1 MSLCRHAFFMP
12 VAKQKTTCYHCGE
25 QCQEEHLVFENH
37 DFCCHGCRTVY
48 SLLQDTGLTSY
59 YEIENSP
66 GSTVKAKTDNKDFL
80 DLEEVK
86 SKFIEFAEGSQ
97 NRVTLYLPSMHCAA
111 CIWLLEK
118 LQQLN
123 DGVIKSEVNFLKKEI
138 TVLFDTNKMSLKDL
152 VLLLDELGYPAD
164 LQRDKSAKSAQK
176 IRKTE
181 ILKLGVAGFA
191 FGNIML
197 FSFPEYLSLDDASL
211 DSFKPIFNIL
221 NFALALPVLFYSSTD
236 YFKSAWKSLRVKFLT
251 IDVPIA
257 LGIATLFLRSAYE
270 IITQT
275 GVGYFDSFAGLVFFL
290 LIGKWYQNK
299 TYDALAFDRDFK
311 SYFPIAVAKIT
322 PAGEVVCMLEDI
334 KLGDHLRILQNQVI
348 PADAKLVSKSAQI
361 DYSFVSG
368 ESDILSKVAGEI
380 LYAGGRN
387 TGIAFEI
394 EVVKEVSQS
403 YLTSLWNQAENSNG
417 KPQFS
422 SLIDKVSKYF
432 SIGILAIAFGT
443 LSFWLWHDASEAINA
458 FTAVLIIACP
468 CALALSMPFTAGNV
482 SRILGKMG
490 FFVKNA
496 DVLESLAAIDTIVF
510 DKTGTLTKGT
520 KFEVRYFGNILL
532 KHQLT
537 WIKTIANESSHPL
550 SQALKSVIVGNTR
563 LVKNIKT
570 VEGEGISGIVDGAL
584 IKIGSAKFV
593 GTQNINISES
603 GSLVFVAINSI
614 VYGHFIIKK
623 VTRDG
628 VTNMLSSVTSH
639 FKTYLLSGDNS
650 SEKQEMERIFGSKT
664 NLHFN
669 QSPTNKRDFVIQLNE
684 EGKKVMMLGD
694 GLNDAGA
701 IKTASVGIAVAD
713 NVFSFS
719 PACDVI
725 LQADQLKYLDQF
737 IAYTKKS
744 MNVVKASVILSLL
757 YNVIGLYFAVRG
769 ELTPIFAAILM
780 PLSSISVVSFVT
792 LLTNVL
798 KPKTEVQ
805 R

>member
-1 MSLCRHAFFMP
+1 MP
-12 VAKQKTTCYHCGE
+12 KAEQKTSCYHCGE
-25 QCQEEHLVFENH
+25 DCQDEHLVFENH

-48 SLLQDTGLTSY
+48 SLLQNTGLTSY

-66 GSTVKAKTDNKDFL
+66 GSTVKAKSDNKDFL

-118 LQQLN
+118 LEQLN
-123 DGVIKSEVNFLKKEI
+123 PGVIKSEVNFLKKEI

-197 FSFPEYLSLDDASL
+197 FSFPEYLSLDDTSL

-221 NFALALPVLFYSSTD
+221 NFGLALPVLFYSSTD
-236 YFKSAWKSLRVKFLT
+236 YFKSAWKSIRLKFLT

-257 LGIATLFLRSAYE
+257 LGIATLFIRSAYE

-275 GVGYFDSFAGLVFFL
+275 GAGYFDSFAGLVFFL

-299 TYDALAFDRDFK
+299 TYDALSFDRDFK

-322 PAGEVVCMLEDI
+322 PQGEVVCMLEDI

-348 PADAKLVSKSAQI
+348 PADAKLVSNSAQI

-368 ESDILSKVAGEI
+368 ESDILLKEKGEV

-387 TGIAFEI
+387 TDVAFEI
-394 EVVKEVSQS
+394 EVIKEVSQS
-403 YLTSLWNQAENSNG
+403 YLTSLWNQAENTNG

-443 LSFWLWHDASEAINA
+443 LGFWLWYDVNEAFNA

-520 KFEVRYFGNILL
+520 KFNVQYKGNKLL
-532 KHQLT
+532 KHQLA
-537 WIKTIANESSHPL
+537 WIKSVASESSHPL
-550 SQALKSVIVGNTR
+550 SQAIKGLIIGNTR
-563 LVKNIKT
+563 LVKELKT
-570 VEGEGISGIVDGAL
+570 IEGEGVCGLVDGAF

-593 GTQNINISES
+593 GAQKINTSES
-603 GSLVFVAINSI
+603 GSQVFVAINSI
-614 VYGHFIIKK
+614 VYGYFLIKK

-628 VTNMLSSVTSH
+628 VTNMLTSVTSN

-650 SEKQEMERIFGSKT
+650 SEKMEMERIFGSRT

-669 QSPTNKRDFVIQLNE
+669 QSPTDKRAFVVELNNQ
-684 EGKKVMMLGD
+684 KNNVMMLGD

-701 IKTASVGIAVAD
+701 IKAASVGVAVAD

-719 PACDVI
+719 PACDII
-725 LQADQLKYLDQF
+725 LQADQLQHLNQF

-757 YNVIGLYFAVRG
+757 YNLIGLFFAVRG

-792 LLTNVL
+792 LLTNML
-798 KPKTEVQ
+798 KPKMGKV
-805 R
+805 

>member
-1 MSLCRHAFFMP
+1 MP
-12 VAKQKTTCYHCGE
+12 VTKQSTTCYHCGE
-25 QCQEEHLVFENH
+25 QCQEEHLVFEQH

-48 SLLQDTGLTSY
+48 SLLQNTGLTSY
-59 YEIENSP
+59 YEIEHSP
-66 GSTVKAKTDNKDFL
+66 GSTVKPKTDNKDFL
-80 DLEEVK
+80 DLDEVK

-221 NFALALPVLFYSSTD
+221 NFGLALPVLFYSSTE
-236 YFKSAWKSLRVKFLT
+236 YFKSAWKSLRVQFLT

-275 GVGYFDSFAGLVFFL
+275 GAGYFDSFAGLVFFL

-348 PADAKLVSKSAQI
+348 PADAKLVSKSARI

-368 ESDILSKVAGEI
+368 ESDILSKAASEI

-417 KPQFS
+417 KPPFS

-432 SIGILAIAFGT
+432 SIGILAIAFVT
-443 LSFWLWHDASEAINA
+443 LAFWLWFDATEAVNA

-532 KHQLT
+532 KHQLA

-550 SQALKSVIVGNTR
+550 SQALKSIIVGNTR
-563 LVKNIKT
+563 LVKDLKT
-570 VEGEGISGIVDGAL
+570 VEGEGISGVVDGAL

-603 GSLVFVAINSI
+603 GSPVFVAINSI
-614 VYGHFIIKK
+614 DYGHFIIKK

-628 VTNMLSSVTSH
+628 VTNMLSSVISQ

-669 QSPTNKRDFVIQLNE
+669 QSPTNKRDFVLQLNE

-701 IKTASVGIAVAD
+701 IKAASVGIAVAD

-798 KPKTEVQ
+798 KPKTEAQ

>member
-1 MSLCRHAFFMP
+1 MP

-25 QCQEEHLVFENH
+25 HCQEEHLVFKNH

-59 YEIENSP
+59 YEIEHSP
-66 GSTVKAKTDNKDFL
+66 GSTVKPKTDNKDFL

-97 NRVTLYLPSMHCAA
+97 NKVTLYLPSMHCAA

-211 DSFKPIFNIL
+211 DSFKPIFSLL
-221 NFALALPVLFYSSTD
+221 NFALALPVLFYSSTE
-236 YFKSAWKSLRVKFLT
+236 YFKSAWKSLRLKFLT

-275 GVGYFDSFAGLVFFL
+275 GAGYFDSFAGLVFFL

-322 PAGEVVCMLEDI
+322 PEGEMVCMLEDI
-334 KLGDHLRILQNQVI
+334 KLGDRLRILQNQVI
-348 PADAKLVSKSAQI
+348 PADAKLTSRWAEI

-368 ESDILSKVAGEI
+368 ESDLLSKTEGDL

-387 TGIAFEI
+387 TGIAFEV

-403 YLTSLWNQAENSNG
+403 YLTSLWNQVESNNS

-443 LSFWLWHDASEAINA
+443 LAYWLWYDATEAVSA

-496 DVLESLAAIDTIVF
+496 DVLESLAAINTIVF

-520 KFEVRYFGNILL
+520 KFEVRYLGNILL
-532 KHQLT
+532 KHQLA
-537 WIKTIANESSHPL
+537 WIKTIASESSHPL

-563 LVKNIKT
+563 LVKDLKT
-570 VEGEGISGIVDGAL
+570 TEGEGISGVVDGAL
-584 IKIGSAKFV
+584 IKIGSATFV
-593 GTQNINISES
+593 GAEPSDLAEE
-603 GSLVFVAINSI
+603 GSVVYVAINSI
-614 VYGHFIIKK
+614 VYGHFIIRKT
-623 VTRDG
+623 TRDG
-628 VTNMLSSVTSH
+628 ILHMISRINHS

-650 SEKQEMERIFGSKT
+650 SEKNAMEHIFGSKT
-664 NLHFN
+664 NLYFN
-669 QSPTNKRDFVIQLNE
+669 QSPTDKRAFVMKLNE
-684 EGKKVMMLGD
+684 EGKNVMMLGD

-701 IKTASVGIAVAD
+701 IKAASVGIAVAD

-725 LQADQLKYLDQF
+725 LQADQLKYLNQF

-757 YNVIGLYFAVRG
+757 YNLVGLYFAVRG

-792 LLTNVL
+792 LLTNML
-798 KPKTEVQ
+798 KPKTEED
-805 R
+805 

>member
-1 MSLCRHAFFMP
+1 MP
-12 VAKQKTTCYHCGE
+12 VTKQTTNCYHCGE
-25 QCQEEHLVFENH
+25 QCQEEHLVFEQH
-37 DFCCHGCRTVY
+37 DFCCHGCCTVY
-48 SLLQDTGLTSY
+48 SLLQNTGLASY
-59 YEIENSP
+59 YEIESSP
-66 GSTVKAKTDNKDFL
+66 GITAKPNTNNKDFL

-164 LQRDKSAKSAQK
+164 LQHDKSAKSAQK
-176 IRKTE
+176 IRKTQ

-197 FSFPEYLSLDDASL
+197 FSFPEYLSLNDASL

-221 NFALALPVLFYSSTD
+221 NFGLALPVLFYSSTD
-236 YFKSAWKSLRVKFLT
+236 YFSSAWKSIRVKFLT

-257 LGIATLFLRSAYE
+257 LGIVTLFLRSAYE
-270 IITQT
+270 IISQT
-275 GVGYFDSFAGLVFFL
+275 GSGYFDSFAGLVFFL

-322 PAGEVVCMLEDI
+322 PHGEVVCMLENI

-368 ESDILSKVAGEI
+368 ESDILSKTAGEV

-387 TGIAFEI
+387 TSVAFEI

-403 YLTSLWNQAENSNG
+403 YLTSLWNQTETSNG
-417 KPQFS
+417 KPPFS

-443 LSFWLWHDASEAINA
+443 LAFWLWHDVSEAINA

-496 DVLESLAAIDTIVF
+496 NVLESIASIDTIVF

-520 KFEVRYFGNILL
+520 KFKVEYTGNNLL
-532 KHQLT
+532 KHQLA
-537 WIKTIANESSHPL
+537 WIKSVASESSHPL
-550 SQALKSVIVGNTR
+550 SQAIKSMIVGNTR
-563 LVKNIKT
+563 LVKDLET
-570 VEGEGISGIVDGAL
+570 TDGDGVCGVVDGAL

-593 GTQNINISES
+593 GTTHMNISES
-603 GSLVFVAINSI
+603 GSLVFVAVNSI

-628 VTNMLSSVTSH
+628 VTNMLSNVTNH

-650 SEKQEMERIFGSKT
+650 SEKQEMERLFGSRT

-669 QSPTNKRDFVIQLNE
+669 QSPTKKQAFVIQLNE
-684 EGKKVMMLGD
+684 EGKNVMMLGD

-701 IKTASVGIAVAD
+701 IKAARVGVAVAD
-713 NVFSFS
+713 DVFSFS

-725 LQADQLKYLDQF
+725 LQADQLQYLDQF
-737 IAYTKKS
+737 IVYTKKS

-757 YNVIGLYFAVRG
+757 YNLLGLYFAVRG

-780 PLSSISVVSFVT
+780 PLSSISVVIFVT
-792 LLTNVL
+792 LLTNMF
-798 KPKTEVQ
+798 KPKIKT
-805 R
+805 

>member
-1 MSLCRHAFFMP
+1 MP
-12 VAKQKTTCYHCGE
+12 KAEQKTSCYHCGE
-25 QCQEEHLVFENH
+25 DCQDEHLVFENH

-48 SLLQDTGLTSY
+48 SLLQNTGLTSY

-66 GSTVKAKTDNKDFL
+66 GSTVKAKSDNKDFL

-118 LQQLN
+118 LEQLN
-123 DGVIKSEVNFLKKEI
+123 PGVIKSEVNFLKKEI

-197 FSFPEYLSLDDASL
+197 FSFPEYLSLDDTSL

-221 NFALALPVLFYSSTD
+221 NFGLALPVLFYSSTD
-236 YFKSAWKSLRVKFLT
+236 YFKSAWKSIRLKFLT

-257 LGIATLFLRSAYE
+257 LGIATLFIRSAYE

-275 GVGYFDSFAGLVFFL
+275 GAGYFDSFAGLVFFL

-299 TYDALAFDRDFK
+299 TYDALSFDRDFK

-322 PAGEVVCMLEDI
+322 PQGEVVCMLEDI

-348 PADAKLVSKSAQI
+348 PADAKLVSNSAQI

-368 ESDILSKVAGEI
+368 ESDILLKEKGEV

-387 TGIAFEI
+387 TDVAFEI
-394 EVVKEVSQS
+394 EVIKEVSQS
-403 YLTSLWNQAENSNG
+403 YLTSLWNQAENTNG

-443 LSFWLWHDASEAINA
+443 LGFWLWYDVNEAFNA

-520 KFEVRYFGNILL
+520 KFNVQYKGNKLL
-532 KHQLT
+532 KHQLA
-537 WIKTIANESSHPL
+537 WIKSVASESSHPL
-550 SQALKSVIVGNTR
+550 SQAIKGLIIGNTR
-563 LVKNIKT
+563 LVKELKT
-570 VEGEGISGIVDGAL
+570 IEGEGVCGLVDGAF

-593 GTQNINISES
+593 GAQKINTSES
-603 GSLVFVAINSI
+603 GSQVFVAINSI
-614 VYGHFIIKK
+614 VYGYFLIKK

-628 VTNMLSSVTSH
+628 VTNMLTSVTSN

-650 SEKQEMERIFGSKT
+650 SEKMEMERIFGSRT

-669 QSPTNKRDFVIQLNE
+669 QSPTDKRAFVVELNNQ
-684 EGKKVMMLGD
+684 KNNVMMLGD

-701 IKTASVGIAVAD
+701 IKAASVGVAVAD

-719 PACDVI
+719 PACDII
-725 LQADQLKYLDQF
+725 LQADQLQHLNQF

-757 YNVIGLYFAVRG
+757 YNLVGLFFAVRG

-792 LLTNVL
+792 LLTNML
-798 KPKTEVQ
+798 KPKMGKV
-805 R
+805 